1 MSIGIKKVRKNG
13 KTYTYSRN
21 YVQEYGERTSQ
32 QKDNRSVRRR
42 ARTSVIKKLGK
53 AAVAGKDVD
62 HIRGIKGGNGSS
74 NLRVTSVSF
83 NRGRKSTRW
92 R

>member
-1 MSIGIKKVRKNG
+1 MSIGTKTVRKNG

-21 YVQEYGERTSQ
+21 YVQEYGQRTTQ
-32 QKDNRSVRRR
+32 QKDNRSIRRR
-42 ARTSVIKKLGK
+42 ARASMIKKLGK

-62 HIRGIKGGNGSS
+62 HIRGINGGNGKG
-74 NLRVTSVSF
+74 NLRVTTIKF
-83 NRGRKSTRW
+83 NRARKSTRW